1 MKKNPKNAGR
11 KLDFGEPSKRETF
24 RLPASQSDR
33 IKKVFNRYL
42 NKFKK

>member
-11 KLDFGEPSKRETF
+11 KLEFGEPSKRETF